1 MSPRSNPNDMISL
14 LACLLHLLTSFGM
27 CTWAGKYKGAVNT
40 SSQIKATFSPD
51 GSSIVCGSE
60 DHQFYT
66 WDTEPVP
73 LAAGSRKKG
82 WRRDRNDEYQRFSA
96 HQAVVTVAMFAH
108 PNVDNPTT
116 KEIMLSADYS
126 GAIKV
131 YAAHVTKPR
140 PNAADAAAAAA
151 AASKS

>member
-1 MSPRSNPNDMISL
+1 MSALS
-14 LACLLHLLTSFGM
+14 
-27 CTWAGKYKGAVNT
+27 GKYKGAVNT

-51 GSSIVCGSE
+51 GSSIICGSE

-66 WDTEPVP
+66 WDTEPVQ

-140 PNAADAAAAAA
+140 PTAADAAATAA
-151 AASKS
+151 AASKP